1 MINVEDI
8 INRNLKILK
17 NIKNELN
24 IEENLANLIFLY
36 DRLILNQ
43 DLQQKRI
50 RLIGVLSADPNKDLK
65 EFCKDFKPVFKL
77 DIVPKNTNNVKDGFN
92 INFNAKSIKLD
103 FLEDKNS
110 TKKEARKQ
118 IYVLK
123 KSIYETLNKEELIN
137 ITNKLELF
145 RRILKQTR
153 FIKSLFDEEQFINQY
168 MNNLLIKNELVDFKY
183 DDFKHK
189 ISE

>member
-1 MINVEDI
+1 
-8 INRNLKILK
+8 
-17 NIKNELN
+17 LN
-24 IEENLANLIFLY
+24 IEENLANLILLY

-50 RLIGVLSADPNKDLK
+50 RLIGVLSADPNKDHE
-65 EFCKDFKPVFKL
+65 EFYKDFKPVLKL
-77 DIVPKNTNNVKDGFN
+77 DIVSKNKNNVKDGFN
-92 INFNAKSIKLD
+92 INFNVEPIKLG
-103 FLEDKNS
+103 FLEDNNS

-153 FIKSLFDEEQFINQY
+153 FIKSLFNEEQFINQY

-183 DDFKHK
+183 KDFINK

>member
-1 MINVEDI
+1 MTNIEDI
-8 INRNLKILK
+8 LNRNLKILK
-17 NIKNELN
+17 DIKNELN
-24 IEENLANLIFLY
+24 IEENLANLILLY

-50 RLIGVLSADPNKDLK
+50 RLIGVLSADPNKDLE
-65 EFCKDFKPVFKL
+65 EFYKDFKPVLKL
-77 DIVPKNTNNVKDGFN
+77 DIVSKNKNNVKDGFN
-92 INFNAKSIKLD
+92 INFNVEPIKLG
-103 FLEDKNS
+103 FLEDNNS

-153 FIKSLFDEEQFINQY
+153 FIKSLFNEEQFINQY

-183 DDFKHK
+183 KDFINK

>member
-1 MINVEDI
+1 MTNIEDI
-8 INRNLKILK
+8 LNRNLKILK
-17 NIKNELN
+17 DIKNELK
-24 IEENLANLIFLY
+24 IEESLYNLIQYY

-50 RLIGVLSADPNKDLK
+50 RLIGVLSADPNKDLE
-65 EFCKDFKPVFKL
+65 EFCKDFKPVLKL

-153 FIKSLFDEEQFINQY
+153 FIKSLFTEEQFINQY
-168 MNNLLIKNELVDFKY
+168 MNNLSIKNELVDFKY
-183 DDFKHK
+183 EDFKHK